1 MTLLGFYL
9 AEGSGN
15 PRAGIR
21 FAIGSGNA
29 HFVPEIRRASIRV
42 FGRIASQYRSDM
54 RIDELRINNRVAAL
68 AWCHLFGFDGVTA
81 VTKRIP
87 GLVFEVDEDL
97 RSAFLRGTSPATAAA
112 PAARCSGLRHRG
124 TSRPALA
131 CSWALT
137 VWWRRQRPVLRVK
150 ARRSPTARW

>member
-29 HFVPEIRRASIRV
+29 HFVPEIRRASLRV
-42 FGRIASQYRSDM
+42 FGRIASQYRSDT

-87 GLVFEVDEDL
+87 DLVFEVGEEL
-97 RSAFLRGTSPATAAA
+97 RSAFLRGYLAGDGCCTRRQPVLGHVV
-112 PAARCSGLRHRG
+112 PRHRVRA
-124 TSRPALA
+124 SV
-131 CSWALT
+131 CC
-137 VWWRRQRPVLRVK
+137 
-150 ARRSPTARW
+150 